1 MLCKG
6 LETPLVCF
14 THALGCISGKLQE
27 VRDNLLLVLF
37 SSFSGNLFHLQVF

>member
-6 LETPLVCF
+6 LEMPLVCF
-14 THALGCISGKLQE
+14 TRALVCVSGKLQE

-37 SSFSGNLFHLQVF
+37 SSFSGS